1 MEEVNNAEL
10 DELEEEI
17 DKIDQ
22 ILAQATLAKEVPQY
36 QQFRADEDLKVEKLK
51 NDISLLQKEVGLQI
65 IQKQF
70 NIFTFQV
77 LNLEEINNNLP
88 TKCFN
93 VINLEQEGQK

>member
-17 DKIDQ
+17 DKLDEL
-22 ILAQATLAKEVPQY
+22 LAQAQLAKEVPTF
-36 QQFRADEDLKVEKLK
+36 QQFRADEDAKVAQLK
-51 NDISLLQKEVGLQI
+51 NDISDLQKEVI
-65 IQKQF
+65 
-70 NIFTFQV
+70 
-77 LNLEEINNNLP
+77 NLEEIRDNLP